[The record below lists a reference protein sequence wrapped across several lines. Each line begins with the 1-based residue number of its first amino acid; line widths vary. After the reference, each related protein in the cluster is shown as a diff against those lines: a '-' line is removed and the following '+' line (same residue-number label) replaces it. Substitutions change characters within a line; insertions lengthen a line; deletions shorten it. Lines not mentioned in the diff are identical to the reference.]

1 MHKSLGFYEIW
12 LNQGIG
18 NYKSFLSLLKQ
29 RLTDT
34 FIQNWLARLGEST
47 RADFYKTFARF
58 QMQPYLEKVNTC
70 ICKFSQAFSKLRVS
84 SHRLEIEAG
93 RWTKLRAIPR
103 DDRKCHI
110 CEILEDEF
118 HFVIECP
125 MYLEL
130 RKRYISKY
138 YWRRPS
144 MFKFI
149 ELINSSNTNCIRKL
163 SDEMS
168 TYMTSC
174 LGLHVCYNNKHKRV
188 RKTSYYMYILLL
200 AHVLNP

>member
-1 MHKSLGFYEIW
+1 MLHDMDQAANSVNWASLVRHLLLSLGFYEVW
-12 LNQGIG
+12 LNQGVG

-34 FIQNWLARLGEST
+34 FIQNWMARLGEST

-58 QMQPYLEKVNTC
+58 QMQPYLEKVN

-93 RWTKLRAIPR
+93 RWTKPRAIPR

-138 YWRRPS
+138 YWKKPS

-149 ELINSSNTNCIRKL
+149 ELINSSNTSCIRKL
-163 SDEMS
+163 C
-168 TYMTSC
+168 TYIFHAFKLRSE
-174 LGLHVCYNNKHKRV
+174 LLYN
-188 RKTSYYMYILLL
+188 
-200 AHVLNP
+200 